1 MTAIAQDLSSII
13 HSVRAADKA
22 EGDRLAH
29 DMIAAG
35 LAYLRIHRGARACA
49 ELCDGLA
56 EDFTADVLNQP
67 ARSSR

>member
-35 LAYLRIHRGARACA
+35 LAYLRIHHCARHCA
-49 ELCDGLA
+49 ELCDQIA
-56 EDFTADVLNQP
+56 QDFIRDVLGQP
-67 ARSSR
+67 ARAKP